1 MVLGYL
7 TCGAHTQDF
16 LQAMLLT
23 QPPMSIACVAWCH
36 GEPLFPFGK
45 EMHLQEMI
53 RSLDAVDSRQPHLLH
68 QTILES
74 FKQSLD
80 APFRLWTVCRDPFD
94 PQLFQS
100 PPELRACSFSSELF
114 RQRCRHTCPVFTR
127 CERGRHKAA
136 LVIHFRSVSRLTRNP
151 SLARCSAASVGP
163 KSA

>member
-114 RQRCRHTCPVFTR
+114 RQRCGPGRAENTVFIRVMGQGTS
-127 CERGRHKAA
+127 
-136 LVIHFRSVSRLTRNP
+136 IP
-151 SLARCSAASVGP
+151 P
-163 KSA
+163 